1 MPKRRLVFSSNC
13 TAVSCLRPS
22 ETYSLPGVS
31 ANMGFWRSYPLGF
44 MPDLTAIALLLAQKA
59 GATTAI
65 RSYSIALQPSA
76 SQPKLVLLLG
86 SGFYALASLIRLLDR
101 SEISPLPKSTS
112 MVVLVDP
119 ETIPECLS
127 APEGD

>member
-1 MPKRRLVFSSNC
+1 
-13 TAVSCLRPS
+13 
-22 ETYSLPGVS
+22 
-31 ANMGFWRSYPLGF
+31 MGFWRSYPLGF
-44 MPDLTAIALLLAQKA
+44 MPGLTAIALLLAQKA

-65 RSYSIALQPSA
+65 LSYSIALQPSA
-76 SQPKLVLLLG
+76 SQPKLLLLLG
-86 SGFYALASLIRLLDR
+86 SGLYALASLIRLLDR